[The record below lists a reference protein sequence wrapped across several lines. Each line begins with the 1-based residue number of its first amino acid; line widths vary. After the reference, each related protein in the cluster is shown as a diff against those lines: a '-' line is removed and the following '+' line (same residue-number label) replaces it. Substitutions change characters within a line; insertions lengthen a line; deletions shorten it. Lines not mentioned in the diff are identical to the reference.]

1 MAKVSYA
8 NLKLKVNKEVKTF
21 NFMKQEIEVLQYLP
35 IEDKRDLISIV
46 CQNAEENGIY
56 NALLVDTYFH
66 LYLVYLYTNIS
77 FTDKQKDNE
86 MKLYDALK
94 SNGFF
99 EEFLGAMNEDEY
111 NELYNYIEETMEM
124 NLEFK
129 NTAGAVLQTIIQD
142 LPRNAQI
149 AADIVENFDKNKFK
163 AVLDFAAAA
172 NGQRNIENNEPIEV
186 EESPTFE
193 VIK

>member
-56 NALLVDTYFH
+56 NSLLIDTYFH
-66 LYLVYLYTNIS
+66 LYLVYMYTNLS

-86 MKLYDALK
+86 MKLYDTLK

-99 EEFLGAMNEDEY
+99 ELFLSVINEDEY
-111 NELYNYIEETMEM
+111 NELYEYIEDTMKM
-124 NLEFK
+124 NLKFK
-129 NTAGAVLQTIIQD
+129 NTTGGILQAFIQD
-142 LPRNAQI
+142 LPRNA
-149 AADIVENFDKNKFK
+149 AAAMEIVENFDKQKFQ
-163 AVLDFAAAA
+163 AVVDFATAA
-172 NGQRNIENNEPIEV
+172 NGNRNIDTNLPV
-186 EESPTFE
+186 EIVEAVME
-193 VIK
+193 

>member
-21 NFMKQEIEVLQYLP
+21 NFMEQEIEVLQYLP
-35 IEDKRDLISIV
+35 VEDKRDLISIV

-56 NALLVDTYFH
+56 NSLLIDTYFH
-66 LYLVYLYTNIS
+66 LYLVYMYTNLS

-86 MKLYDALK
+86 MKLYDTLK

-111 NELYNYIEETMEM
+111 NELYEYIEDTMKM
-124 NLEFK
+124 NLKFK
-129 NTAGAVLQTIIQD
+129 NTTGGVLQAFIQD
-142 LPRNAQI
+142 LPRNA
-149 AADIVENFDKNKFK
+149 AAAMEIVENFDKQKFQ
-163 AVLDFAAAA
+163 AVVDFATAA
-172 NGQRNIENNEPIEV
+172 NGNRNIDTNLPAEIV
-186 EESPTFE
+186 EAVME
-193 VIK
+193 

>member
-21 NFMKQEIEVLQYLP
+21 NFMEQEIEVLQYLP

-56 NALLVDTYFH
+56 NALLIDTYFH
-66 LYLVYLYTNIS
+66 LYLVYMYTNLS
-77 FTDKQKDNE
+77 FTEKQKENE
-86 MKLYDALK
+86 MKLYDTLK

-99 EEFLGAMNEDEY
+99 ELFLSVMNEDEY
-111 NELYNYIEETMEM
+111 NELYEYIEETMKM
-124 NLEFK
+124 NLKFK

-142 LPRNAQI
+142 LPHNAQI
-149 AADIVENFDKNKFK
+149 AADIVENFDKNKFQ
-163 AVLDFAAAA
+163 AVLDFATAA
-172 NGQRNIENNEPIEV
+172 NGQRNIENNEPIEA
-186 EESPTFE
+186 EESPAFE

>member
-21 NFMKQEIEVLQYLP
+21 NFMEQEIEVLQYLP

-56 NALLVDTYFH
+56 NSLLIDTYFH
-66 LYLVYLYTNIS
+66 LYLVYMYTNLS
-77 FTDKQKDNE
+77 FNDKQKDNE
-86 MKLYDALK
+86 MKLYDTLK

-111 NELYNYIEETMEM
+111 NELYEYIEDTMKM
-124 NLEFK
+124 TLKFK
-129 NTAGAVLQTIIQD
+129 NTAGAVLQSIIQD
-142 LPRNAQI
+142 LPANAQA
-149 AADIVENFDKNKFK
+149 AADIIENFDKDKFMN
-163 AVLDFAAAA
+163 VVNFATVA
-172 NGQRNIENNEPIEV
+172 NAGRNIETNLPIE
-186 EESPTFE
+186 E
-193 VIK
+193 

>member
-21 NFMKQEIEVLQYLP
+21 NFMEQEIEVLQYLP

-56 NALLVDTYFH
+56 NPLLVDTYFH
-66 LYLVYLYTNIS
+66 LYLVYLYTNLS

-86 MKLYDALK
+86 MKLYDTLK

-99 EEFLGAMNEDEY
+99 ELFLSAMNEDEY

-124 NLEFK
+124 TLEFK
-129 NTAGAVLQTIIQD
+129 NTAGAVLQSIIQD
-142 LPRNAQI
+142 LPAQAQ
-149 AADIVENFDKNKFK
+149 AAAEIVENFDKDKFMN
-163 AVLDFAAAA
+163 VVNFANAA
-172 NGQRNIENNEPIEV
+172 NGGRHFDTNLPIEQ
-186 EESPTFE
+186 
-193 VIK
+193 

>member
-8 NLKLKVNKEVKTF
+8 NLKLKVNKEIKTF
-21 NFMKQEIEVLQYLP
+21 NFMEQEIEVLQYLP

-56 NALLVDTYFH
+56 NSLLIDTYFH
-66 LYLVYLYTNIS
+66 LYLVYMYTNIS

-86 MKLYDALK
+86 MKLYDTLK

-99 EEFLGAMNEDEY
+99 EEFLSVMNEDEY

-124 NLEFK
+124 NLEYK
-129 NTAGAVLQTIIQD
+129 NTAGGVLQSFIQD
-142 LPRNAQI
+142 LPRNA
-149 AADIVENFDKNKFK
+149 AAAMEIVENFDKQKFQ
-163 AVLDFAAAA
+163 AVIDFAAAA